1 MNYEEAIAYIHSTY
15 KFGSKLG
22 LDNIR
27 YLLKLMGNP
36 QSELRF
42 IHVAGTNGKGSTSAF
57 INEVLMEEGYS
68 VGLFT
73 SPYLEVFNE
82 RIRLNGI
89 CIENSDL
96 ATSTELVSKMVDKML
111 AQGMAHPTEFE
122 IVTAIAMDFYKR
134 QKADF
139 VILEVGMGGR
149 LDSTNVIERPLISVI
164 TPIAMD
170 HTDYLGDTL
179 AKIAFEKAGII
190 KKKSLVVTAPQQPEC
205 LEVIQSTAEANRA
218 CLLVADPDG
227 VTIKQGSIEGSVFN
241 AVFQDERFDD
251 LEIHL
256 AGNHQVMNALL
267 ALTAL
272 KAMKDR
278 LNMTI
283 RRESIYNGFKE
294 TRWAGRLE
302 VLRNNPLILI
312 DGAHNVHGA
321 KSLSGAL
328 HQYLDGR
335 KVVGLIGVLSD
346 KDYEGIL
353 DELAPCLDRAI
364 TTVPDSP
371 RALAAEALAEELNRR
386 GLPAKAVPEIEKALR
401 TALEELKPDEVLVS
415 FGSLYLIGQVRTL
428 VQSMKWN

>member
-15 KFGSKLG
+15 RFGSKLG
-22 LDNIR
+22 LENIR
-27 YLLKLMGNP
+27 FLLKLMGNP

-57 INEVLMEEGYS
+57 INEVLMEEGYN

-82 RIRLNGI
+82 RIRLNGN
-89 CIENSDL
+89 CIENPDL
-96 ATSTELVSKMVDKML
+96 ATCTDYVRQKVDKML
-111 AQGMAHPTEFE
+111 ALGMPHPTEFE
-122 IVTAIAMDFYKR
+122 IVTAVAMEFYKR

-149 LDSTNVIERPLISVI
+149 LDSTNIIERPLISVI

-179 AKIAFEKAGII
+179 DKIAYEKAGII
-190 KKKSLVVTAPQQPEC
+190 KRKSVVVSAPQKVEA
-205 LEVIQSTAEANRA
+205 LEVIEKIAEDKSA
-218 CLLVADPDG
+218 CLLVADPEL
-227 VTIKQGSIEGSVFN
+227 VTVKKSTIHGTLFDVIFP
-241 AVFQDERFDD
+241 DERFED

-256 AGNHQVMNALL
+256 AGTHQVMNAHL

-272 KAMKDR
+272 KAMKDH
-278 LNMTI
+278 LNMVL
-283 RRESIYNGFKE
+283 RRESIYRGFKGA
-294 TRWAGRLE
+294 RWAGRLE
-302 VLRNNPLILI
+302 VLKENPLILI

-321 KSLSGAL
+321 KSLSKAIT
-328 HQYLDGR
+328 QYLDGR
-335 KVVGLIGVLSD
+335 KVVGLLGVLSD
-346 KDYEGIL
+346 KDYAGIL
-353 DELAPCLDRAI
+353 DELVPHLSRAI

-371 RALAAEALAEELNRR
+371 RALSAEALTEELAGR
-386 GLPAKAVPEIEKALR
+386 GLASVPVPDIQEALH
-401 TALEELKPDEVLVS
+401 TALGSLQEDEVLVS

-428 VQSMKWN
+428 VNAMN

>member
-15 KFGSKLG
+15 RFGSKLG
-22 LDNIR
+22 LENIR
-27 YLLKLMGNP
+27 FLLKLMGNP

-42 IHVAGTNGKGSTSAF
+42 IHIAGTNGKGSTAAF
-57 INEVLMEEGYS
+57 INEVLMEEGYN

-82 RIRLNGI
+82 RIRLNGN

-96 ATSTELVSKMVDKML
+96 ATCTELVQRKVEKML
-111 AQGMAHPTEFE
+111 TLGMPHPTEFE

-149 LDSTNVIERPLISVI
+149 LDSTNIIERPLISVI
-164 TPIAMD
+164 TPIALD

-179 AKIAFEKAGII
+179 EKIAYEKAGII
-190 KKKSLVVTAPQQPEC
+190 KRKSVVVSAPQKVEA
-205 LEVIQSTAEANRA
+205 LDVIEKIVESQQA
-218 CLLVADPDG
+218 CLLVADPELIT
-227 VTIKQGSIEGSVFN
+227 VKESSIKGT
-241 AVFQDERFDD
+241 RFDVIFPD
-251 LEIHL
+251 ESFANLEIHL
-256 AGNHQVMNALL
+256 AGDHQVMNAHL

-272 KAMKDR
+272 KAMKDH
-278 LNMTI
+278 LNMVLH
-283 RRESIYNGFKE
+283 RESIYKGFKGA
-294 TRWAGRLE
+294 RWAGRLE
-302 VLRNNPLILI
+302 VVSEDPLIVI

-321 KSLSGAL
+321 KSLTKAIG
-328 HQYLDGR
+328 QYLGG
-335 KVVGLIGVLSD
+335 KKIVALIGVLAD
-346 KDYEGIL
+346 KDFAGIL

-371 RALAAEALAEELNRR
+371 RALTAENLAEELLKRN
-386 GLPAKAVPEIEKALR
+386 LPAKPIPIIADALR
-401 TALEELKPDEVLVS
+401 AAIEELQPDEVLIS

-428 VQSMKWN
+428 INADKKS

>member
-1 MNYEEAIAYIHSTY
+1 MNYEEAIDYIHSTY

-27 YLLKLMGNP
+27 HLLKLMGNP

-57 INEVLMEEGYS
+57 INEVLIEEGYS

-82 RIRLNGI
+82 RIRLNGN
-89 CIENSDL
+89 CIENADL
-96 ATSTELVSKMVDKML
+96 ATSTELVSKMVEKML
-111 AQGMAHPTEFE
+111 AQGLPHPTEFE
-122 IVTAIAMDFYKR
+122 IVTAVAMDFYKR

-170 HTDYLGDTL
+170 HTDYLGDTIE
-179 AKIAFEKAGII
+179 KIAGEKAGII
-190 KKKSLVVTAPQQPEC
+190 KKKSLVVSAPQQPEV
-205 LEVIQSTAEANRA
+205 LEVIRKTADGLRA
-218 CLLVADPDG
+218 SLLVANLDEIQ
-227 VTIKQGSIEGSVFN
+227 IKQGTIEGTVFD
-241 AVFQDERFDD
+241 AVFDDERFDD

-256 AGNHQVMNALL
+256 AGNHQVMNAML

-278 LNMTI
+278 LNMVI
-283 RRESIYNGFKE
+283 RRESIYKGFKE

-302 VLRNNPLILI
+302 VLKSNPLILI

-321 KSLSGAL
+321 KSLSCAL
-328 HQYLDGR
+328 NQYLPGR

-346 KDYEGIL
+346 KDFGGIL
-353 DELAPCLDRAI
+353 DELVPCLDRAI
-364 TTVPDSP
+364 ATVPDSP
-371 RALAAEALAEELNRR
+371 RSLAAEALAEELNGR
-386 GLPAKAVPEIEKALR
+386 GLSAKAVPEIEKALHA
-401 TALEELKPDEVLVS
+401 ALEELGPDEVLVS

-428 VQSMKWN
+428 VQSMK

>member
-15 KFGSKLG
+15 RFGSKLG

-27 YLLKLMGNP
+27 FLLKLMGNP

-57 INEVLMEEGYS
+57 INEVLMEEGYN

-82 RIRLNGI
+82 RIRLNGN

-96 ATSTELVSKMVDKML
+96 ATCTEYVRTKVDKML
-111 AQGMAHPTEFE
+111 TLGMPHPTEFE
-122 IVTAIAMDFYKR
+122 IVTAVAIDFYKR

-149 LDSTNVIERPLISVI
+149 LDSTNIIERPLISVI
-164 TPIAMD
+164 TPIALD

-179 AKIAFEKAGII
+179 EKIAFEKAGII
-190 KKKSLVVTAPQQPEC
+190 KKKSVVVSAPQQIEA
-205 LEVIQSTAEANRA
+205 LEVIEKVVEDKRA
-218 CLLVADPDG
+218 CLLVADPELI
-227 VTIKQGSIEGSVFN
+227 TIRDSSIHGTRFDVIFP
-241 AVFQDERFDD
+241 DERFEN

-256 AGNHQVMNALL
+256 AGDHQVMNAHL

-272 KAMKDR
+272 KAMKDH
-278 LNMTI
+278 LNMVLH
-283 RRESIYNGFKE
+283 RESIYKGFKGA
-294 TRWAGRLE
+294 RWAGRLE
-302 VLRNNPLILI
+302 VLREEPLILI

-321 KSLSGAL
+321 KSLSKAIG
-328 HQYLDGR
+328 QYLGDK
-335 KVVGLIGVLSD
+335 KVVGLIGVLED
-346 KDYEGIL
+346 KDYAGIL
-353 DELAPCLDRAI
+353 DELVPHLARAI
-364 TTVPDSP
+364 TTTPDSP
-371 RALAAEALAEELNRR
+371 RALSADRLAEELR
-386 GLPAKAVPEIEKALR
+386 GRNLPAIPVPLIADALK
-401 TALEELKPDEVLVS
+401 TALAELKADEVLIS

-428 VQSMKWN
+428 VNAMKNS

>member
-27 YLLKLMGNP
+27 FLLKLMGNP

-57 INEVLMEEGYS
+57 INEVLMEEGYN

-82 RIRLNGI
+82 RIRMNGL

-96 ATSTELVSKMVDKML
+96 ATCTEYVQKKVEKML
-111 AQGMAHPTEFE
+111 TMGMPHPTEFE
-122 IVTAIAMDFYKR
+122 IVTAVAIDFYKR

-149 LDSTNVIERPLISVI
+149 LDSTNIIERPLISVI

-179 AKIAFEKAGII
+179 DKIAYEKAGII
-190 KKKSLVVTAPQQPEC
+190 KKKSVVVSAPQKVEA
-205 LEVIQSTAEANRA
+205 LEVIEKIVEDKRA
-218 CLLVADPDG
+218 CLLVADPELIT
-227 VTIKQGSIEGSVFN
+227 VKESSIHGTRFDVIFP
-241 AVFQDERFDD
+241 DERFED

-256 AGNHQVMNALL
+256 AGDHQVMNAHL

-272 KAMKDR
+272 KAMKDH
-278 LNMTI
+278 LNMVL
-283 RRESIYNGFKE
+283 RRESIYKGFKG

-302 VLRNNPLILI
+302 ILREEPLVLI

-321 KSLSGAL
+321 KSLSKAIG
-328 HQYLDGR
+328 QYLEGR
-335 KVVGLIGVLSD
+335 KVVGLIGVLED
-346 KDYEGIL
+346 KDYAGIL
-353 DELAPCLDRAI
+353 DELVPCLDRAI
-364 TTVPDSP
+364 TTTPDSP
-371 RALAAEALAEELNRR
+371 RALSADKLAEELKRR
-386 GLPAKAVPEIEKALR
+386 QLPTRAVPDIAEALQS
-401 TALEELKPDEVLVS
+401 ALTELKADEVLIS
-415 FGSLYLIGQVRTL
+415 FGSLYLIGQIRTL
-428 VQSMKWN
+428 VNTLKKS

>member
-1 MNYEEAIAYIHSTY
+1 MNYEEAIAYIHGTY
-15 KFGSKLG
+15 RFGSKLG

-27 YLLKLMGNP
+27 FLLKLMGNP

-82 RIRLNGI
+82 RIRLNGT
-89 CIENSDL
+89 CIENADL
-96 ATSTELVSKMVDKML
+96 ATSTEYVSHKVDKML
-111 AQGMAHPTEFE
+111 ALGMSHPTEFE
-122 IVTAIAMDFYKR
+122 IVTAVAMDFYKR

-149 LDSTNVIERPLISVI
+149 LDSTNIIERPLISVI

-179 AKIAFEKAGII
+179 DKIAFEKAGII
-190 KKKSLVVTAPQQPEC
+190 KKKSLVVSAEQQPEAHD
-205 LEVIQSTAEANRA
+205 VIEKTAEDLHA
-218 CLLVADPDG
+218 CLMVADPTAIHVKSSSIG
-227 VTIKQGSIEGSVFN
+227 GSIFDVVFP
-241 AVFQDERFDD
+241 DEHFEN
-251 LEIHL
+251 LEIEL
-256 AGNHQVMNALL
+256 AGDHQIMNALL

-272 KAMKDR
+272 KAMKDH

-283 RRESIYNGFKE
+283 RKESIYKGFKE
-294 TRWAGRLE
+294 TRWPGRLE
-302 VLRNNPLILI
+302 VLGKEPLILI

-321 KSLSGAL
+321 KSLSNVLKAHL
-328 HQYLDGR
+328 SGR
-335 KVVGLIGVLSD
+335 KILGLVGVLSD
-346 KDYEGIL
+346 KDYSGIL
-353 DELAPCLDRAI
+353 DELAPCVDRVI
-364 TTVPDSP
+364 TTMPDNP
-371 RALAAEALAEELNRR
+371 RALSAEKLAGEFEQRHVQ
-386 GLPAKAVPEIEKALR
+386 AKPVPHIEKALQ
-401 TALEELKPDEVLVS
+401 TALEELQPQEVLLS

-428 VQSMKWN
+428 LQAMKQQ